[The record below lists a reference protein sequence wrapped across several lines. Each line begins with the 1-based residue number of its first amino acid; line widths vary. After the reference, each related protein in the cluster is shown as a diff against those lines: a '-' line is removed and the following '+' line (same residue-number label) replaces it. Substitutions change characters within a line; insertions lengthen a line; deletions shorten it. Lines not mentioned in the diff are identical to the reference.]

1 MLPFGGVY
9 WSRRVD
15 RKRERLARIINTLKV
30 GNAASIRE
38 LAGELD
44 VSPMTVRRD
53 LSVLEGENVVKVM
66 HGAVVLN
73 PASRLA
79 QGESR
84 YSLAGEGARMAE
96 EKQRIGKRAASMI
109 GQGETVVIDAGST
122 TEYLAR
128 SLPDGL
134 DATVLCYAM
143 NILVEVYR
151 KRGCRLIFAG
161 GYFHENTLMFESPE
175 GVELIR
181 QNRAAKAFVSASGIS
196 DRLGVTCGN
205 PYEVE
210 TKRAVMASS
219 LKRILTADSSKVGKI
234 HAAYFADLADFDALV
249 TDAGIAEEHAAR
261 FRSHG
266 VEVIVV

>member
-1 MLPFGGVY
+1 
-9 WSRRVD
+9 
-15 RKRERLARIINTLKV
+15 
-30 GNAASIRE
+30 
-38 LAGELD
+38 
-44 VSPMTVRRD
+44 VRRD
-53 LSVLEGENVVKVM
+53 LSILEAESVVKVM

-73 PASRLA
+73 PGSRLA

-96 EKQRIGKRAASMI
+96 EKQRIGRRAASMV
-109 GQGETVVIDAGST
+109 GEGETVVIDAGST

-128 SLPDGL
+128 FLPDGL
-134 DATVLCYAM
+134 GVTVLCYAM

-161 GYFHENTLMFESPE
+161 GYFHENTLMFESAE
-175 GVELIR
+175 GVALIR
-181 QNRAAKAFVSASGIS
+181 QSRAAKAFVSASGIS

-219 LKRILTADSSKVGKI
+219 LKRILTADSSKLGKI
-234 HAAYFADLADFDALV
+234 HTAYFADLGDFDALI
-249 TDAGIAEEHAAR
+249 TDAKITEEHADR
-261 FRSHG
+261 FRAHDI
-266 VEVIVV
+266 EVIVV

>member
-1 MLPFGGVY
+1 
-9 WSRRVD
+9 VD
-15 RKRERLARIINTLKV
+15 RRRERLAKIINTLKV

-38 LAGELD
+38 LADGLD

-53 LSVLEGENVVKVM
+53 LSVLEGENVVKLM

-73 PASRLA
+73 PGSRLA
-79 QGESR
+79 QGGGR

-96 EKQRIGKRAASMI
+96 EKRRIGMRAASMI
-109 GQGETVVIDAGST
+109 GEGETVVIDAGST

-134 DATVLCYAM
+134 RTTVLCYAM
-143 NILVEVYR
+143 NILVEIYR
-151 KRGCRLIFAG
+151 KRECRLIFAG
-161 GYFHENTLMFESPE
+161 GYFHENTLMFESAE

-196 DRLGVTCGN
+196 ERLGVTCGN

-210 TKRAVMASS
+210 TKKAVMASS
-219 LKRILTADSSKVGKI
+219 LKRILTADSSKLGKV
-234 HAAYFADLADFDALV
+234 HAAYFADLADFDTLV
-249 TDAGIAEEHAAR
+249 TDVGISEQYAQVL
-261 FRSHG
+261 RSLDI
-266 VEVIVV
+266 EVIVV